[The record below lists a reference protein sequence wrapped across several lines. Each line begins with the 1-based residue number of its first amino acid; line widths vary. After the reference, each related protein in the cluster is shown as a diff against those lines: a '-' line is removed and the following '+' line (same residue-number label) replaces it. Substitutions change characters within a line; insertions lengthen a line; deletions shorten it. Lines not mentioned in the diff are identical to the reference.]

1 MIMDKNELETKTFI
15 VIATF
20 TKPRFEA
27 FKINDS
33 YYDSWTT
40 HEDYAD
46 AHDQYTKNRE
56 RDDYYTTSICNVV
69 TSTDYDV

>member
-1 MIMDKNELETKTFI
+1 MTKFFI

-27 FKINDS
+27 FKTNDS
-33 YYDSWTT
+33 YFDSWTA

-46 AHDQYTKNRE
+46 AHVQYKKNLAL
-56 RDDYYTTSICNVV
+56 DDCYTTSICNVV